1 MRRTR
6 TGGLPARFL
15 LLGFLALACASAG
28 NATPSSSSAG
38 GRWLI
43 VTDDASTDPIRLTA
57 LQAAKDVGRSIAER
71 LHLPRDIT
79 IRLDSCGDGAPQPA
93 GDGSELLLCDEAVRE
108 VANALKRVPVVNE
121 LANADDAGDALLSV
135 TRFLLAQQLGYALV
149 DQLLPQAPQPSV
161 READEFAALF
171 LLGDPRLSHDVS
183 SAAQVLPFIHALPDG
198 AVAAHVDSTT
208 VRVDSTAP
216 GTAVARVNSMTP
228 GAAVAGIDSTTH
240 GAAVAAATNVATVT
254 MRAENAAPT
263 NVATVTMRAEN
274 AARVEALLCLSEG
287 ATANT
292 SSVCRERLTAK
303 LALWESRLRT
313 IRLR

>member
-15 LLGFLALACASAG
+15 LLSFLAPACASAG
-28 NATPSSSSAG
+28 NATPPSSPAG

-79 IRLDSCGDGAPQPA
+79 IRLDRCEDGAPQPA
-93 GDGSELLLCDEAVRE
+93 GDGSELLLCDEAVRD
-108 VANALKRVPVVNE
+108 VANALKHVPIVNE

-149 DQLLPQAPQPSV
+149 DQLLPQAPQPSL

-171 LLGDPRLSHDVS
+171 LLGDSRLSHDVS
-183 SAAQVLPFIHALPDG
+183 SAAHVLPFIGALPDG
-198 AVAAHVDSTT
+198 TLARRVDSTT
-208 VRVDSTAP
+208 ANVATRVDST
-216 GTAVARVNSMTP
+216 
-228 GAAVAGIDSTTH
+228 
-240 GAAVAAATNVATVT
+240 
-254 MRAENAAPT
+254 
-263 NVATVTMRAEN
+263 
-274 AARVEALLCLSEG
+274 
-287 ATANT
+287 TAN
-292 SSVCRERLTAK
+292 
-303 LALWESRLRT
+303 
-313 IRLR
+313 